1 MRSVW
6 PALDKRL
13 ADSAAVVGVEQ
24 MKTVDPKTG
33 GDYLGTAAWYEIEAK
48 GVDFPFP

>member
-1 MRSVW
+1 
-6 PALDKRL
+6 
-13 ADSAAVVGVEQ
+13 VVGVEQ